1 MFYLENI
8 HLEPDTSLFMFW
20 SSFISSMQSVENT
33 IATII
38 ASIELVMIVMKFS
51 TQEIG
56 ETRND
61 IPGVIYDT
69 LEKSFSFK

>member
-1 MFYLENI
+1 
-8 HLEPDTSLFMFW
+8 
-20 SSFISSMQSVENT
+20 MQSVENT